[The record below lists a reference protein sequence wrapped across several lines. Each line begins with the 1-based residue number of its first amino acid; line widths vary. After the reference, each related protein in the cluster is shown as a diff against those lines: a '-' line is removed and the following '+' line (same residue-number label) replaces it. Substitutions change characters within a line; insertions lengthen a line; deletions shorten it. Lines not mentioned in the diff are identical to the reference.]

1 MSKGGKMNRTNFFV
15 ALAVLSGLL
24 ILPRSAS
31 GQTRPP
37 WMPCSG
43 VNLVDQKFPVIGPE
57 ETHWRLCMEAAPRN
71 GLMIHWAFFRKSP
84 SAPWLRLFWDAR
96 VSDIFVPYHS
106 GAPRFYDMSNFM
118 FPMTPIGVRDCPAAV
133 GGTPLGGNVCKE
145 VRDRGLAWKDDANVR
160 RGQELVLWGALD
172 AANYNYVIEWTFRD
186 DGVVLARV
194 GATAVNL
201 PGIPYEAHMHNPIW
215 RLDIDLNGFP
225 ADSVS
230 FGTHTEIG
238 ATATDTDPVIA
249 QEGSRDWNPHAFNSL
264 DVSDAT
270 LVNGHRHKTY
280 YQLIP
285 LPTGGLS
292 RHQESFTQHDFWVTT
307 YNGTQLWAAQ
317 LPSYV
322 NPPQNAANT
331 DIVVWYKGSI
341 HHHPRD
347 EDGEYVGHYWRG
359 EALVMWTG
367 FMLKP
372 HDLFDR
378 TPLYP

>member
-1 MSKGGKMNRTNFFV
+1 MNRTNFFV

>member
-1 MSKGGKMNRTNFFV
+1 MRRTNLLG
-15 ALAVLSGLL
+15 ALAILSGFLA
-24 ILPRSAS
+24 LPRLAS
-31 GQTRPP
+31 GQTPPP

-43 VNLVDQKFPVIGPE
+43 VNLIDQRFPVTGPE

-84 SAPWLRLFWDAR
+84 NAPWLRLFWDAR

-106 GAPRFYDMSNFM
+106 GSPRYYDMSNFT
-118 FPMTPIGVRDCPAAV
+118 FPMTPIGSADCPAAV

-186 DGVVLARV
+186 DGVVLGRV

-201 PGIPYEAHMHNPIW
+201 PSVPYEAHMHNPIW

-230 FGTHTEIG
+230 FGTHTETG
-238 ATATDTDPVIA
+238 PTATDSDPVIA

-270 LVNGHRHKTY
+270 LVNGHGHKSY

-292 RHQESFTQHDFWVTT
+292 RHQENFTQHDFWVTT
-307 YNGTQLWAAQ
+307 YNGTELWAAQ
-317 LPSYV
+317 LPNYV
-322 NPPQNAANT
+322 NPPQNAANA

-347 EDGEYVGHYWRG
+347 EDGEYVGHYWHG

-372 HDLFDR
+372 HDVFDR
-378 TPLYP
+378 TPLNP

>member
-1 MSKGGKMNRTNFFV
+1 MIRPRRVVIAVVAIIVLLGWPARGG
-15 ALAVLSGLL
+15 A
-24 ILPRSAS
+24 
-31 GQTRPP
+31 QTPPP

-43 VNLVDQKFPVIGPE
+43 IQLIDQKFPTIGPE
-57 ETHWRLCMEAAPRN
+57 ETHWRFCWEAVNKN
-71 GLMIHWAFFRKSP
+71 GLVIHWAFFRKSP
-84 SAPWLRLFWDAR
+84 NAPWIRLFWDAR

-106 GAPRFYDMSNFM
+106 GSPRYYDMSSFNF
-118 FPMTPIGVRDCPAAV
+118 PLTVVGAKDCPAAV

-145 VRDRGLAWKDDANVR
+145 VHDRGLAWKDHAQVR
-160 RGQELVLWGALD
+160 RGQELILWGALD

-186 DGVVLARV
+186 DGVVLGRV

-201 PGIPYEAHMHNPIW
+201 PGVPYEAHMHNPIW

-225 ADSVS
+225 GDSVS
-230 FGTHTEIG
+230 LGTHTETG
-238 ATATDTDPVIA
+238 ATANDTDPVIMK
-249 QEGSRDWNPHAFNSL
+249 EDGFDWQPHEFNSL
-264 DVSDAT
+264 DVSDAN
-270 LVNGHRHKTY
+270 LVNAHNHKTY

-292 RHQESFTQHDFWVTT
+292 RHQEAFTQKDFWVTV
-307 YNGTQLWAAQ
+307 YNPTEMWAAQ
-317 LPSYV
+317 LPNYV
-322 NPPQNAANT
+322 SNHQPSANT
-331 DIVVWYKGSI
+331 DIVVWYKGSV

-347 EDGEYVGHYWRG
+347 EDGEIVRNYWRG

>member
-1 MSKGGKMNRTNFFV
+1 MNRRQFLLSLGLFF
-15 ALAVLSGLL
+15 ALFSLST
-24 ILPRSAS
+24 AAWC
-31 GQTRPP
+31 QAAPP

-43 VNLVDQKFPVIGPE
+43 VNLIDQQFPVSGPE
-57 ETHWRLCMEAAPRN
+57 ETHWRLCMEAAPKN

-84 SAPWLRLFWDAR
+84 HAPWIRIFWDAR

-106 GAPRFYDMSNFM
+106 GSPRYYDMSSFT
-118 FPMTPIGVRDCPAAV
+118 FQMTPIGAADCPASV
-133 GGTPLGGNVCKE
+133 GGTPLGGKVCKE
-145 VRDRGLAWKDDANVR
+145 VRDRGLAWKDDARVR

-186 DGVVLARV
+186 DGVVMGRV

-201 PGIPYEAHMHNPIW
+201 PGVPYEAHMHNPIW
-215 RLDIDLNGFP
+215 RLDIDFNG
-225 ADSVS
+225 ASSDSVE
-230 FGTHTEIG
+230 FGTHTETG
-238 ATATDTDPVIA
+238 ATANDTDPLIT
-249 QEGSRDWNPHAFNSL
+249 QEGSREWNPHAFNSL
-264 DVSDAT
+264 DVSDAN
-270 LVNGHRHKTY
+270 LVNSHGHRSHL
-280 YQLIP
+280 QLIP

-292 RHQESFTQHDFWVTT
+292 RHQESFTQKDFWVTA
-307 YNGTQLWAAQ
+307 YNGSEMWAAQ
-317 LPSYV
+317 LPVYTT
-322 NPPQNAANT
+322 PPQNVSNA

-347 EDGEYVGHYWRG
+347 EDGEYVGNYWRG

>member
-1 MSKGGKMNRTNFFV
+1 MNRTNFFV

-43 VNLVDQKFPVIGPE
+43 GNLVDQRFPVIGPE